1 MTKDSTYQGWRN
13 YETWCAALWMNN
25 DYGFGTEVTEYIS
38 TITTDGDYDDLTGE
52 LACYLQNYA
61 EEITPDLGA
70 SMAAD
75 LLNYAIEQVDFY
87 EIADTYLMAAGD

>member
-1 MTKDSTYQGWRN
+1 
-13 YETWCAALWMNN
+13 MNN

-52 LACYLQNYA
+52 LAFYLQNYA

-87 EIADTYLMAAGD
+87 EIAETYLMD